1 MVFTAHHNYKKWQKE
16 LNVSFTYFPFAIDN
30 KVFNDYGMEKKYD
43 FGFSGSLHKK
53 WTDIRGRV
61 KSKLFH
67 FPKLIKSNDQRSNK
81 FLKRPPFREKNIF
94 WNEDPFNNYFGK
106 KYSKLLNSSKV
117 WLCTTSAINLVGT
130 RFYEIMASKC
140 LLFCNRSEAY
150 NGLFNDG
157 EHCIM
162 FDDDL
167 NDFVEKL
174 NFYLDNKKER
184 EMIINN
190 AYEHV
195 MKNHT
200 WSNRIDLFTKT
211 VTDIL

>member
-1 MVFTAHHNYKKWQKE
+1 MWLSTP
-16 LNVSFTYFPFAIDN
+16 SAID
-30 KVFNDYGMEKKYD
+30 
-43 FGFSGSLHKK
+43 
-53 WTDIRGRV
+53 
-61 KSKLFH
+61 
-67 FPKLIKSNDQRSNK
+67 LI
-81 FLKRPPFREKNIF
+81 
-94 WNEDPFNNYFGK
+94 
-106 KYSKLLNSSKV
+106 
-117 WLCTTSAINLVGT
+117 GT

-190 AYEHV
+190 AYNHV

-200 WSNRIDLFTKT
+200 WVNRVDLFTKT
-211 VTDIL
+211 VRNIL